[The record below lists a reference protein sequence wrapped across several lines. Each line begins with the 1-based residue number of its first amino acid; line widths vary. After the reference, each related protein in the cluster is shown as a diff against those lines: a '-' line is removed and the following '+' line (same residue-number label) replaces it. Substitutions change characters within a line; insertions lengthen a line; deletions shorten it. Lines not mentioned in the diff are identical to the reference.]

1 MSTRSGA
8 WSGRAV
14 LEGIGSR
21 TDIPQDV
28 LSVLWGAAE
37 EGDTE
42 DFQIVYRATD
52 IADHVYIVQSGLVRL
67 ERAGGSHGRP
77 RWAGPGDFFG
87 GHPFTH
93 VEGES
98 AEAVEP
104 SSLVRISTHAIER
117 ALAAVEPERGA
128 AFAAAIRAALAAPS
142 VERSRG
148 RRRLVWPTAAAARLL
163 GRTLGLLRAPA
174 TYRRLLGYALFFG
187 AWYLAVEVLS
197 LPRFEKLPGI
207 SQVVREWLS
216 TNPTYGLSLHTPVY
230 FAHIWSSLSR
240 IALAFFLA
248 TVLGVPIGL
257 ALGASTRFRE
267 YVFPVFELLRPI
279 PIPAWVPLAIV
290 AFSGAEAPIVF
301 VSFLGSFFATALNT
315 LVGVRSIES
324 KYLLA
329 AQCLG
334 ASPRQLFRHVIL
346 PASVP
351 FIVTGLQI
359 SVGLAWFSLAAAEMI
374 SGQFG
379 LGYLINTSYTMVQ
392 YPTIVIGMLTLG
404 ILGFA
409 SSACVR
415 FAGERFMA
423 WRAREL
429 SLEVP

>member
-1 MSTRSGA
+1 MRTRSGA
-8 WSGRAV
+8 LSGRAV
-14 LEGIGSR
+14 LEGIATR
-21 TDIPQDV
+21 TGIPLHV
-28 LSVLWGAAE
+28 LSALWDAAE
-37 EGDTE
+37 EGDAN
-42 DFQIVYRATD
+42 DAQIVYRATD
-52 IADHVYIVQSGLVRL
+52 FAEHVYIVQSGLVRL
-67 ERAGGSHGRP
+67 ERAGEGRRRP

-87 GHPFTH
+87 GHRLTQ
-93 VEGES
+93 VQGES
-98 AEAVEP
+98 AAAVGP
-104 SSLVRISTHAIER
+104 SSLVRISIHALDR
-117 ALAAVEPERGA
+117 ALAATGPQSSA
-128 AFAAAIRAALAAPS
+128 AFATAIRGALDAPS
-142 VERSRG
+142 FDRTRKP
-148 RRRLVWPTAAAARLL
+148 RRRVSPTAVATRLL
-163 GRTLGLLRAPA
+163 GRTLGWLRAPA

-187 AWYLAVEVLS
+187 AWYLAVDVLA
-197 LPRFEKLPGI
+197 LPRFDKLPGI
-207 SQVVREWLS
+207 SQVVGEWLS

-240 IALAFFLA
+240 IALAFLLA
-248 TVLGVPIGL
+248 TVLGVPTGL
-257 ALGASTRFRE
+257 ALGASATFRE

-290 AFSGAEAPIVF
+290 AFSGAETPIVF

-315 LVGVRSIES
+315 LVGVRSIEP

-334 ASPRQLFRHVIL
+334 ARPGQLFRHVIL

-359 SVGLAWFSLAAAEMI
+359 SIGLAWFSLAAAEMI

-409 SSACVR
+409 TSACVR
-415 FAGERFMA
+415 LAGERFMA

-429 SLEVP
+429 SLEIP

>member
-1 MSTRSGA
+1 
-8 WSGRAV
+8 
-14 LEGIGSR
+14 
-21 TDIPQDV
+21 
-28 LSVLWGAAE
+28 
-37 EGDTE
+37 
-42 DFQIVYRATD
+42 
-52 IADHVYIVQSGLVRL
+52 
-67 ERAGGSHGRP
+67 
-77 RWAGPGDFFG
+77 
-87 GHPFTH
+87 
-93 VEGES
+93 
-98 AEAVEP
+98 
-104 SSLVRISTHAIER
+104 VRISIHALDR
-117 ALAAVEPERGA
+117 ALAATGPQSSA
-128 AFAAAIRAALAAPS
+128 AFATAIRGALDAPS
-142 VERSRG
+142 FDRTRKP
-148 RRRLVWPTAAAARLL
+148 RRRVSPTAVATRLL
-163 GRTLGLLRAPA
+163 GRTLGWLRAPA

-187 AWYLAVEVLS
+187 AWYLAVDVLA
-197 LPRFEKLPGI
+197 LPRFDKLPGI
-207 SQVVREWLS
+207 SQVVGEWLS

-240 IALAFFLA
+240 IALAFLLA
-248 TVLGVPIGL
+248 TVLGVPTGL
-257 ALGASTRFRE
+257 ALGASATFRE

-290 AFSGAEAPIVF
+290 AFSGAETPIVF

-315 LVGVRSIES
+315 LVGVRSIEP

-334 ASPRQLFRHVIL
+334 ARPGQLFRHVIL

-359 SVGLAWFSLAAAEMI
+359 SIGLAWFSLAAAEMI

-409 SSACVR
+409 TSACVR
-415 FAGERFMA
+415 LAGERFMA

-429 SLEVP
+429 SLEIP